1 MSINTKDESLQ
12 AVIKWTQIIMKIIE
26 EILKVLPILLDL
38 KLLLIKNQL
47 EDHLVKLKRLFCLR
61 MAGICVEK
69 DNT

>member
-47 EDHLVKLKRLFCLR
+47 EDHLVKLKRLFC
-61 MAGICVEK
+61 
-69 DNT
+69 